1 MRYYY
6 YYSNCFI
13 FIQTELVRVLG
24 GVQPKNIEDQERL
37 IVEFLRHHP
46 QTKLL
51 LKKGEFGSSIYY
63 LEHSEEPKTSHVK
76 HASRPAI
83 SFTDYPDFHL
93 VDTTGAGDCFT
104 GAFALEMLEGRNYE
118 RAMEFSNQVG
128 FLCITKF
135 GAGPS
140 IPYFKDVQSVFGEQG
155 QL

>member
-1 MRYYY
+1 
-6 YYSNCFI
+6 
-13 FIQTELVRVLG
+13 
-24 GVQPKNIEDQERL
+24 
-37 IVEFLRHHP
+37 
-46 QTKLL
+46 
-51 LKKGEFGSSIYY
+51 
-63 LEHSEEPKTSHVK
+63 VK
-76 HASRPAI
+76 HHTKPAI

-140 IPYFKDVQSVFGEQG
+140 IPYLNDVKAVFGEKG
-155 QL
+155 DI